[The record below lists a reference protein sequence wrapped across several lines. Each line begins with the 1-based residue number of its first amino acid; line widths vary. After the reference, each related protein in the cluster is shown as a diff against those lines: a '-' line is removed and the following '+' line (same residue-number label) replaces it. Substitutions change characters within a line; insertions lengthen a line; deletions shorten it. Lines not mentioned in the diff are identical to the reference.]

1 MRRPQQQINII
12 KEYTSVMHTGIHER
26 IVGACQYRSAALHK
40 MNTVPHATALI
51 GRFDV
56 GSFVWVAAALDVFFF
71 ILLRLELWRSVRIN
85 R

>member
-1 MRRPQQQINII
+1 
-12 KEYTSVMHTGIHER
+12 MHAGIHER

-56 GSFVWVAAALDVFFF
+56 GSFVWVAAALDVVFFF